1 MTRDLLTPPR
11 MPPRVRKPALSFC
24 FRCRKRPAPK
34 PAPKPRKPSLRDQL
48 AAALALRD
56 QLAAALALRDQRAVR
71 EAERV
76 AEHVTRVEVLRQE
89 LRLQRVFNEMAR
101 VLARYAETQD
111 PEDYDHF
118 RRLKRQ
124 LYALTDEATA
134 AAMCAEAAEQ
144 AGWDET
150 HAYLR
155 FSKLS

>member
-34 PAPKPRKPSLRDQL
+34 PAPKPRKPS
-48 AAALALRD
+48 LRD

>member
-48 AAALALRD
+48 AAALEALG
-56 QLAAALALRDQRAVR
+56 AGAVR